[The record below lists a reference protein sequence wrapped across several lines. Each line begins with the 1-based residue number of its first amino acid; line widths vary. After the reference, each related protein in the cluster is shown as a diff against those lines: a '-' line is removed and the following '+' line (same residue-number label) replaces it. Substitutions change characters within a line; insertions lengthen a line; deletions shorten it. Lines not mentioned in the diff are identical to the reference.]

1 MKTLYLLRHAKSSW
15 EQDEL
20 RDADRR
26 LTRRGKHDCTLVARA
41 LSPEEHQFSHIFC
54 SSARRCTETLQ
65 RFRAESSL
73 FNHVDATIDDALYT
87 FDRDTLLAW
96 LKELDNSC
104 TAPLIIGHNPALRD
118 LVNYLYDGEIESFST
133 ASLLTLEINVEYWD
147 QLRTDSAK
155 LTKQV
160 RPKQL
165 R

>member
-1 MKTLYLLRHAKSSW
+1 MKTLHLLRHAKASW
-15 EQDEL
+15 EKDEL
-20 RDADRR
+20 RDADRH
-26 LTRRGKHDCTLVARA
+26 LTRRGKQDSARVARA
-41 LSPEEHQFSHIFC
+41 LSQSEHHFTRIYC

-65 RFRAESSL
+65 RFRAESTL
-73 FNHVDATIDDALYT
+73 FDGVETTIDDALYT
-87 FDRDTLLAW
+87 FDRDTLLTW

-118 LVNYLYDGEIESFST
+118 LVNYLYDGEIENFST
-133 ASLLTLEINVEYWD
+133 TTFITLEINVEYWD

-155 LTKQV
+155 LTEQI